1 MQEKINFDYHAKFR
15 FLPLSISG
23 ASLFCFQI
31 QTRPKSN
38 HCGAQ
43 AFSYDEVGS
52 RVMDPFSSNIP

>member
-1 MQEKINFDYHAKFR
+1 MDFNYQREPV
-15 FLPLSISG
+15 LPLFPSG
-23 ASLFCFQI
+23 VSLFCFQI
-31 QTRPKSN
+31 QAGPKFN